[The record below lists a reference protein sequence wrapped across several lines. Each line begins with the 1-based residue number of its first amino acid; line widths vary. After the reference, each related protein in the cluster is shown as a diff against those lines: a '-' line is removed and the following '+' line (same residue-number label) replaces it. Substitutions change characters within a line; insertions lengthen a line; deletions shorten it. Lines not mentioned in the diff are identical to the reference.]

1 MRKEKKKKNRQIT
14 TVNKFNVVI
23 WQKIQKFLKSAPNL
37 RALSQQRANRKRGNQ
52 NFRQDFPSK
61 RSGLLISFRNLRRTE
76 QTYNISQKIKI
87 DISFLVKI
95 TMAEEKIL
103 ENHNVNTM
111 EHEMKTQGYHLKEIK
126 KKYLNESAHMLI
138 IFRNSLI
145 LFTIG
150 ILSKILTD
158 FQINRNFLKIINL
171 LYRLDK
177 KTINVHVRTIKDDRH
192 RVRSF
197 KARPYLYRTI
207 LTIKFIRQIIDL
219 LLLFMVKKKL
229 QLNLPVLFIFKSFFV
244 LVEFL
249 AIKKVLVN
257 LMGNKL

>member
-1 MRKEKKKKNRQIT
+1 VRKEKKKKNRQIT

-37 RALSQQRANRKRGNQ
+37 RALSQQRANRKRGNR

-126 KKYLNESAHMLI
+126 KKCLNDSAHMLI
-138 IFRNSLI
+138 IFRNSL
-145 LFTIG
+145 LFTI
-150 ILSKILTD
+150 LSNIWTD
-158 FQINRNFLKIINL
+158 FQISRDFLKIIYSCTGLTRRQLMFMSEL
-171 LYRLDK
+171 LK
-177 KTINVHVRTIKDDRH
+177 MIGIE
-192 RVRSF
+192 
-197 KARPYLYRTI
+197 
-207 LTIKFIRQIIDL
+207 
-219 LLLFMVKKKL
+219 
-229 QLNLPVLFIFKSFFV
+229 FV
-244 LVEFL
+244 LSRHVHIFIEQF
-249 AIKKVLVN
+249 
-257 LMGNKL
+257 